1 MRRETRFAG
10 APGPAAIPGW
20 RNAGIKRMIQERV
33 AGIQQLLGSA
43 VGATQSGLA
52 TCIDRPNG
60 LSPRAAVCAQFSGGS
75 SMEKPDAANPFGD
88 FTKML
93 EQFKLPGFDV
103 PAIMEAR
110 RKDVEALV
118 TANQTAFQ
126 GMQSLAQKQ
135 AEMLRTTLSEIQALA
150 GQMTAAGG
158 AASPQAA
165 ELVQQTLHK
174 TLANMQQ
181 LAQAAY
187 QSQAESYAVIQKR
200 VEENVEE
207 LRTLLQQ
214 KK

>member
-1 MRRETRFAG
+1 
-10 APGPAAIPGW
+10 
-20 RNAGIKRMIQERV
+20 
-33 AGIQQLLGSA
+33 
-43 VGATQSGLA
+43 
-52 TCIDRPNG
+52 
-60 LSPRAAVCAQFSGGS
+60 
-75 SMEKPDAANPFGD
+75 MEKFDTANPFGE

-135 AEMLRTTLSEIQALA
+135 GEMLRTTLSELQALA
-150 GQMTAAGG
+150 TAGG
-158 AASPQAA
+158 GASPQAA

-174 TLANMQQ
+174 ALANMQQ

-207 LRTLLQQ
+207 LRTLMQQ

>member
-1 MRRETRFAG
+1 M
-10 APGPAAIPGW
+10 
-20 RNAGIKRMIQERV
+20 
-33 AGIQQLLGSA
+33 
-43 VGATQSGLA
+43 
-52 TCIDRPNG
+52 D
-60 LSPRAAVCAQFSGGS
+60 
-75 SMEKPDAANPFGD
+75 KPDAANPFGD

-135 AEMLRTTLSEIQALA
+135 AEMLRSTLGELQSLA
-150 GQMTAAGG
+150 GQMSAAGG
-158 AASPQAA
+158 VASPQAA

-174 TLANMQQ
+174 ALADLQQ

-187 QSQAESYAVIQKR
+187 QSQADSYAVIQKR

-207 LRTLLQQ
+207 LRALLQQ

>member
-1 MRRETRFAG
+1 M
-10 APGPAAIPGW
+10 
-20 RNAGIKRMIQERV
+20 ER
-33 AGIQQLLGSA
+33 
-43 VGATQSGLA
+43 
-52 TCIDRPNG
+52 
-60 LSPRAAVCAQFSGGS
+60 
-75 SMEKPDAANPFGD
+75 PDAANPFGE

-118 TANQTAFQ
+118 TANQAALQ

-135 AEMLRTTLSEIQALA
+135 AEMLRSTLGELQSLA
-150 GQMTAAGG
+150 GQFSTAGG
-158 AASPQAA
+158 APSAQTA

-174 TLANMQQ
+174 ALADMQQ

-187 QSQAESYAVIQKR
+187 QTQAESYAVIAKR
-200 VEENVEE
+200 VEENVQE
-207 LRTLLQQ
+207 LKTLLQP

>member
-1 MRRETRFAG
+1 M
-10 APGPAAIPGW
+10 
-20 RNAGIKRMIQERV
+20 ER
-33 AGIQQLLGSA
+33 
-43 VGATQSGLA
+43 
-52 TCIDRPNG
+52 
-60 LSPRAAVCAQFSGGS
+60 
-75 SMEKPDAANPFGD
+75 PDAANPFGD

-118 TANQTAFQ
+118 TANQAALQ

-135 AEMLRTTLSEIQALA
+135 AEMLRTTLGELQSLA
-150 GQMTAAGG
+150 TQFSTSGG
-158 AASPQAA
+158 TPSAQTA

-174 TLANMQQ
+174 ALADMQQ

-187 QSQAESYAVIQKR
+187 QSQAESYAVIAKR
-200 VEENVEE
+200 VEENVQE
-207 LRTLLQQ
+207 LKTLLQP

>member
-1 MRRETRFAG
+1 
-10 APGPAAIPGW
+10 
-20 RNAGIKRMIQERV
+20 
-33 AGIQQLLGSA
+33 
-43 VGATQSGLA
+43 
-52 TCIDRPNG
+52 
-60 LSPRAAVCAQFSGGS
+60 
-75 SMEKPDAANPFGD
+75 MEKFDAANPFGE

-118 TANQTAFQ
+118 AANQTAFQ

-135 AEMLRTTLSEIQALA
+135 GEMLRTTLGELQALA
-150 GQMTAAGG
+150 SAGG
-158 AASPQAA
+158 AASPQSA

-174 TLANMQQ
+174 ALANMQQ

-207 LRTLLQQ
+207 LRTLMQQ

>member
-1 MRRETRFAG
+1 MAAAAAVAVTAALSAT
-10 APGPAAIPGW
+10 APA
-20 RNAGIKRMIQERV
+20 NATVSKYLFV
-33 AGIQQLLGSA
+33 ASA
-43 VGATQSGLA
+43 GATQVDAVGVTVQSSPTA
-52 TCIDRPNG
+52 TSSI
-60 LSPRAAVCAQFSGGS
+60 VGS
-75 SMEKPDAANPFGD
+75 DS
-88 FTKML
+88 
-93 EQFKLPGFDV
+93 
-103 PAIMEAR
+103 

-135 AEMLRTTLSEIQALA
+135 GEMLRATLSELQALA
-150 GQMTAAGG
+150 SSGG
-158 AASPQAA
+158 APSPQAA

-174 TLANMQQ
+174 ALANMQQ

-207 LRTLLQQ
+207 LRTLMQQ

>member
-1 MRRETRFAG
+1 M
-10 APGPAAIPGW
+10 
-20 RNAGIKRMIQERV
+20 ER
-33 AGIQQLLGSA
+33 
-43 VGATQSGLA
+43 
-52 TCIDRPNG
+52 
-60 LSPRAAVCAQFSGGS
+60 
-75 SMEKPDAANPFGD
+75 PDAANPFGD

-118 TANQTAFQ
+118 TANQAAMQ

-135 AEMLRTTLSEIQALA
+135 AEMLRSTLSELQALA
-150 GQMTAAGG
+150 TQFSTGG
-158 AASPQAA
+158 AAPSAQTA

-174 TLANMQQ
+174 ALADMQQ

-187 QSQAESYAVIQKR
+187 QSQAESYAVIAKR
-200 VEENVEE
+200 VEENVQE
-207 LRTLLQQ
+207 LKTILQP

>member
-1 MRRETRFAG
+1 M
-10 APGPAAIPGW
+10 
-20 RNAGIKRMIQERV
+20 ER
-33 AGIQQLLGSA
+33 
-43 VGATQSGLA
+43 
-52 TCIDRPNG
+52 
-60 LSPRAAVCAQFSGGS
+60 
-75 SMEKPDAANPFGD
+75 PDAANPFGD

-118 TANQTAFQ
+118 TANQAALQ

-135 AEMLRTTLSEIQALA
+135 AEMLRSTLGELQSLA
-150 GQMTAAGG
+150 GQFSAAGG
-158 AASPQAA
+158 APSAQTA

-174 TLANMQQ
+174 ALADMQQ

-187 QSQAESYAVIQKR
+187 QSQAESYAVIAKR
-200 VEENVEE
+200 VEENVQE
-207 LRTLLQQ
+207 LKTLLQP

>member
-1 MRRETRFAG
+1 M
-10 APGPAAIPGW
+10 
-20 RNAGIKRMIQERV
+20 ER
-33 AGIQQLLGSA
+33 
-43 VGATQSGLA
+43 
-52 TCIDRPNG
+52 
-60 LSPRAAVCAQFSGGS
+60 
-75 SMEKPDAANPFGD
+75 PDAANPFGE

-118 TANQTAFQ
+118 TANQAALQ

-135 AEMLRTTLSEIQALA
+135 AEMLRSTLGELQSLA
-150 GQMTAAGG
+150 GQFSTAGG
-158 AASPQAA
+158 APSAQTA

-174 TLANMQQ
+174 ALADMQQ

-187 QSQAESYAVIQKR
+187 QSQAESYAVIAKR
-200 VEENVEE
+200 VEENVQE
-207 LRTLLQQ
+207 LKTLLQP

>member
-1 MRRETRFAG
+1 
-10 APGPAAIPGW
+10 
-20 RNAGIKRMIQERV
+20 
-33 AGIQQLLGSA
+33 
-43 VGATQSGLA
+43 
-52 TCIDRPNG
+52 
-60 LSPRAAVCAQFSGGS
+60 
-75 SMEKPDAANPFGD
+75 MEKFDAANPFGE

-135 AEMLRTTLSEIQALA
+135 GEMLRTTLTELQSLA
-150 GQMTAAGG
+150 SSGG

-174 TLANMQQ
+174 ALANMQQ

-207 LRTLLQQ
+207 LRTLMQQ

>member
-1 MRRETRFAG
+1 M
-10 APGPAAIPGW
+10 
-20 RNAGIKRMIQERV
+20 ER
-33 AGIQQLLGSA
+33 
-43 VGATQSGLA
+43 
-52 TCIDRPNG
+52 
-60 LSPRAAVCAQFSGGS
+60 
-75 SMEKPDAANPFGD
+75 PDAANPFGE

-118 TANQTAFQ
+118 TANQAALQ

-135 AEMLRTTLSEIQALA
+135 AEMLRSTLGELQSLA
-150 GQMTAAGG
+150 GQFSASGG
-158 AASPQAA
+158 TPSAQTA

-174 TLANMQQ
+174 ALADMQQ

-187 QSQAESYAVIQKR
+187 QSQAESYAVIAKR
-200 VEENVEE
+200 VEENVQE
-207 LRTLLQQ
+207 LKTLLQP

>member
-1 MRRETRFAG
+1 
-10 APGPAAIPGW
+10 
-20 RNAGIKRMIQERV
+20 
-33 AGIQQLLGSA
+33 
-43 VGATQSGLA
+43 
-52 TCIDRPNG
+52 
-60 LSPRAAVCAQFSGGS
+60 
-75 SMEKPDAANPFGD
+75 MEKPDAANPFGD

-118 TANQTAFQ
+118 AANQTAFQ

-135 AEMLRTTLSEIQALA
+135 AEMLRTTLGELQALA
-150 GQMTAAGG
+150 SQMSSSGG
-158 AASPQAA
+158 VASPQAA

-174 TLANMQQ
+174 ALANMQQ

-207 LRTLLQQ
+207 LRALLQQ